1 MAVTFTG
8 STIIVSYILEVR
20 NSFGTLTGD
29 RACLMNI
36 SIPMNAKVLEVLR
49 V

>member
-1 MAVTFTG
+1 MAVTFAG

-29 RACLMNI
+29 KACLMNN
-36 SIPMNAKVLEVLR
+36 SIPMKVKNLEVLR